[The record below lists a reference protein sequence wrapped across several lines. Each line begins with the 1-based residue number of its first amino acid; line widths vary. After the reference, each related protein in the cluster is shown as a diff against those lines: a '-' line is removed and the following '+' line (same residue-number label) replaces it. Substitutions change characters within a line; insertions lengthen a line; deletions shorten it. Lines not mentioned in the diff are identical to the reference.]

1 MLPKTNMKIKGIVT
15 MVLTCCLVLN
25 GCNDIANISGKV
37 SNISK
42 EIKKTSKEII
52 NEGSDSDYISN
63 ILDIANPH
71 LWDDA
76 VKKG

>member
-1 MLPKTNMKIKGIVT
+1 MKIKGIVT

-52 NEGSDSDYISN
+52 NEGFDSNYIS
-63 ILDIANPH
+63 NPH